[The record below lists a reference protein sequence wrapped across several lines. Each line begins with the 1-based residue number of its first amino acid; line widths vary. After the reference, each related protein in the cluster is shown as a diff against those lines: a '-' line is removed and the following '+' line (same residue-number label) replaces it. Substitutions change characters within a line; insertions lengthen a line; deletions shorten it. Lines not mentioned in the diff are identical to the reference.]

1 MAAQGPG
8 FQSGGRI
15 QEMMSIVD
23 VAPTLIDAAGL
34 IVPSTM
40 SGRSAMPLTR
50 NQPVDWPDDIF
61 IQVSESQTGRAVRT
75 ARWKYSVCS
84 KGEESAL
91 KGSSEAYEEEFLY
104 DLKADPYELNNL
116 IGNANF
122 REVGDLMMERLLK
135 RIRQIENEQPNII
148 RAKTQNPKD
157 WQQRR
162 PEIGNR

>member
-1 MAAQGPG
+1 
-8 FQSGGRI
+8 
-15 QEMMSIVD
+15 
-23 VAPTLIDAAGL
+23 
-34 IVPSTM
+34 
-40 SGRSAMPLTR
+40 
-50 NQPVDWPDDIF
+50 WPDDIF

-84 KGEESAL
+84 NGEESAL